1 MIRGKI
7 VLTPFPFTDLT
18 ASKVRPAVVVSESAR
33 IGVDVILAFI
43 SSVYNSAKLLPTDEL
58 LQIND
63 ADFALTGLKKNSVFK
78 MDKLATVDSSIIL
91 GEIGETSPTFQAKLD
106 TKLKIALALK

>member
-1 MIRGKI
+1 MKRGKI

-18 ASKVRPAVVVSESAR
+18 ANKIRPAVVVSDSAR
-33 IGVDVILAFI
+33 IGVDIILAFI
-43 SSVYNSAKLLPTDEL
+43 SSVYNLSKLPPTDEL
-58 LQIND
+58 LQTTD

-91 GEIGETSPTFQAKLD
+91 GEIGETSPTLQTKLD
-106 TKLKIALALK
+106 AKLKIALALK